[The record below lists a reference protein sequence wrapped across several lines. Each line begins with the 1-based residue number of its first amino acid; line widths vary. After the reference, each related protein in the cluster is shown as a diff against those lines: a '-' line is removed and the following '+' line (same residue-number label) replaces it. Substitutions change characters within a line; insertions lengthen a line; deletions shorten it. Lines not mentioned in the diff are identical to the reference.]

1 MSTQIDLGPVLSV
14 PKGDWNAATTYERLN
29 IVRYNS
35 SSWICN
41 VATSKGVE
49 PTEDSTDWYL
59 QVKDTSSVTSVNGM
73 KGDVVIELTET
84 ETPPADDNSNRIA
97 TTEWVTDKLGDV
109 DLSGIKEDTI
119 EAAINASSLEVGT
132 GELTS
137 AELVAIIEKGY
148 LPLAGGTITGTIEV
162 DRDTGHIFKKDTKGR
177 MIIRGGTASPE
188 YGASMYLFGIEHPD
202 YPGRLQLQAVSPSG
216 EYLDFDLNNGKATI
230 NGQNVVRSVNGFD
243 ADGLGDVQI
252 NAVSRGNVSA
262 NTLTAHGVYFVNGE
276 NTALPSGTN
285 GYIVV
290 DSVDGIGFVRQIFY
304 RAGTVGSNDHNIYT
318 RQRGS
323 DGAWGAW
330 VKMLTGKDNGAVESQ
345 SIGSEGYVR
354 LVGGL
359 QICWG
364 NCVGGSY
371 KSFPKAFKA
380 RPAIVTG
387 HSMSGTDGSREAT
400 GTYIEASRFYYKSDG
415 SAGGRYIAFGAW
427 A

>member
-1 MSTQIDLGPVLSV
+1 
-14 PKGDWNAATTYERLN
+14 
-29 IVRYNS
+29 
-35 SSWICN
+35 
-41 VATSKGVE
+41 
-49 PTEDSTDWYL
+49 
-59 QVKDTSSVTSVNGM
+59 
-73 KGDVVIELTET
+73 
-84 ETPPADDNSNRIA
+84 
-97 TTEWVTDKLGDV
+97 
-109 DLSGIKEDTI
+109 
-119 EAAINASSLEVGT
+119 
-132 GELTS
+132 
-137 AELVAIIEKGY
+137 
-148 LPLAGGTITGTIEV
+148 
-162 DRDTGHIFKKDTKGR
+162 
-177 MIIRGGTASPE
+177 
-188 YGASMYLFGIEHPD
+188 
-202 YPGRLQLQAVSPSG
+202 
-216 EYLDFDLNNGKATI
+216 
-230 NGQNVVRSVNGFD
+230 
-243 ADGLGDVQI
+243 VQI
-252 NAVSRGNVSA
+252 NAVSRGDVSA
-262 NTLTAHGVYFVNGE
+262 DILTAQGVYFVNGE

-290 DSVDGIGFVRQIFY
+290 DSVDGLDFVRQIFY

-400 GTYIEASRFYYKSDG
+400 GAYIEASRFYYKSDG